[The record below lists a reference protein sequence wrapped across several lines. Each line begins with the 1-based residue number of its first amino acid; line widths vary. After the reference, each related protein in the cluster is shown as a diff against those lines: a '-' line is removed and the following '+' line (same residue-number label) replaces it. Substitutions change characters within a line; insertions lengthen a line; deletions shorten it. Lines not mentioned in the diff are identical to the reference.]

1 MMIRP
6 ALALALAALALTG
19 CGDLHRDGVTLEGR
33 ISLPAQAGG
42 LHILA
47 PAYARADI
55 DTLSVGL
62 FASTDTN
69 TTTQLNPAFQVTPA
83 NLGLGTFGATVTV
96 RFNQVRNGSYI
107 MGVTALKSGAA
118 IGFGK
123 SATPV
128 TVDALAGT
136 PVSGSLSATVQLNHG
151 TGETVRSSLV
161 VVDGGG
167 GGQPEGAP
175 L

>member
-1 MMIRP
+1 MSIRHALAVIA
-6 ALALALAALALTG
+6 ALALAG
-19 CGDLHRDGVTLEGR
+19 CGDRLRDGITLEGR
-33 ISLPAQAGG
+33 ITLPSPAGG

-47 PAYARADI
+47 PAYVRADI
-55 DTLSVGL
+55 DTLDVGL

-69 TTTQLNPAFQVTPA
+69 TTTRLNPAFQVTPA
-83 NLGLGTFGATVTV
+83 NLSLPNFGATVTV

-107 MGVTALKSGAA
+107 MGVTALKGGAG

-128 TVDALAGT
+128 TVDAMAGT
-136 PVSGSLSATVQLNHG
+136 PVSGSLSATVQLDNG
-151 TGETVRSSLV
+151 TGENVRASIL
-161 VVDGGG
+161 VVDGTGDA
-167 GGQPEGAP
+167 QPEGAP

>member
-1 MMIRP
+1 MLIRP
-6 ALALALAALALTG
+6 ALAIALAALAPTG
-19 CGDLHRDGVTLEGR
+19 CGDPLRDGVTLEGR
-33 ISLPAQAGG
+33 ISLPAPAGG

-47 PAYARADI
+47 PAYVLADI
-55 DTLSVGL
+55 DTLDVGL

-69 TTTQLNPAFQVTPA
+69 TTTRLNPTFQVTPA
-83 NLGLGTFGATVTV
+83 NLSLPSFGATVTV

-107 MGVTALKSGAA
+107 MGVTALKSGAT

-123 SATPV
+123 STTPV

-136 PVSGSLSATVQLNHG
+136 PVSGSLSATVQLNNG

-161 VVDGGG
+161 VIDGGG